1 MTTRKNCWKWPSTK
15 LGLSA
20 RAYGRV
26 LKVGR
31 TIADLAGTEEI
42 QPAHVAEAADQFDGT
57 PLTGNGSFFRQSQ
70 YRNYSCRLTLVM
82 LNSGKMV
89 PKKVFFTKGVGV
101 HKEKLASFEMALRV
115 AGLAHCNLVLVS
127 SIYPPGCKIIPKE
140 EGLKLL
146 RPGEIVFAVYDRESY
161 NEPNRLIAASV
172 GLAIPAD
179 SSMHGYLSEHHSF
192 GETDEKAGEYA
203 EDLAASMLATT
214 LGIEFNPE
222 LDWDEREQIFKMSGK
237 IVRTTNITQ
246 SAVGNK
252 DGLWTTVFAAAVFI
266 NDDNLIE
273 IGKSAIVNA
282 QGSVQE
288 EVLKKTIE
296 SQLRNAE
303 AHDKLAQRLKEPTK
317 TGSEQTRLLSSTRKS
332 FS

>member
-1 MTTRKNCWKWPSTK
+1 
-15 LGLSA
+15 
-20 RAYGRV
+20 
-26 LKVGR
+26 
-31 TIADLAGTEEI
+31 
-42 QPAHVAEAADQFDGT
+42 
-57 PLTGNGSFFRQSQ
+57 
-70 YRNYSCRLTLVM
+70 
-82 LNSGKMV
+82 MV
-89 PKKVFFTKGVGV
+89 PRKIFYTKGVGV
-101 HKEKLASFEMALRV
+101 HKEKLASFELALRV

-146 RPGEIVFAVYDRESY
+146 KPGEIVFAVYDRESN

-172 GLAIPAD
+172 GVAIPAD

-214 LGIEFNPE
+214 VGIEFDPE
-222 LDWDEREQIFKMSGK
+222 SDWDEREQLFKMSGK

-266 NDDNLIE
+266 NDDNLSFDAE
-273 IGKSAIVNA
+273 KSVTVNSKAPLQEDILRQTLQDQFKNA
-282 QGSVQE
+282 Q
-288 EVLKKTIE
+288 
-296 SQLRNAE
+296 A
-303 AHDKLAQRLKEPTK
+303 ADKLALRNREPDK
-317 TGSEQTRLLSSTRKS
+317 SAVEQTRPVPSTKKSLS
-332 FS
+332 

>member
-1 MTTRKNCWKWPSTK
+1 LFCRFAESLSSNCHEQLKKIASPK
-15 LGLSA
+15 DFDKIFLFA
-20 RAYGRV
+20 RV
-26 LKVGR
+26 H
-31 TIADLAGTEEI
+31 
-42 QPAHVAEAADQFDGT
+42 HV
-57 PLTGNGSFFRQSQ
+57 
-70 YRNYSCRLTLVM
+70 RLPT
-82 LNSGKMV
+82 MV

-127 SIYPPGCKIIPKE
+127 SIYPPGCKIISKE

-146 RPGEIVFAVYDRESY
+146 RPGEIVFAVYDRESN
-161 NEPNRLIAASV
+161 NEPNRLSAASV

-214 LGIEFNPE
+214 LGIEFDPE

-266 NDDNLIE
+266 NDDNLATE
-273 IGKSAIVNA
+273 TEKSTAVTSK
-282 QGSVQE
+282 GSLQE
-288 EVLKKTIE
+288 EILRPAIE
-296 SQLRNAE
+296 AQTRNNE
-303 AHDKLAQRLKEPTK
+303 AHDRLPQRQKDAVK
-317 TGSEQTRLLSSTRKS
+317 SGIEQARLVPSTRKS
-332 FS
+332 LS

>member
-1 MTTRKNCWKWPSTK
+1 
-15 LGLSA
+15 
-20 RAYGRV
+20 
-26 LKVGR
+26 
-31 TIADLAGTEEI
+31 
-42 QPAHVAEAADQFDGT
+42 
-57 PLTGNGSFFRQSQ
+57 
-70 YRNYSCRLTLVM
+70 
-82 LNSGKMV
+82 MV
-89 PKKVFFTKGVGV
+89 PKRVFFTKGVGV

-127 SIYPPGCKIIPKE
+127 SIYPPGCKTISKE

-146 RPGEIVFAVYDRESY
+146 RPGEIVFAVYDRESN

-179 SSMHGYLSEHHSF
+179 ASMHGYLSEHHSF

-214 LGIEFNPE
+214 VGIEFNPE

-266 NDDNLIE
+266 NDDNQPTEGTKAVVVNNKESLQE
-273 IGKSAIVNA
+273 NVLRQSLQTQPSASELAEPVGQRQKEPAKSGA
-282 QGSVQE
+282 E
-288 EVLKKTIE
+288 EV
-296 SQLRNAE
+296 RVAP
-303 AHDKLAQRLKEPTK
+303 AA
-317 TGSEQTRLLSSTRKS
+317 RKS
-332 FS
+332 LS

>member
-1 MTTRKNCWKWPSTK
+1 
-15 LGLSA
+15 
-20 RAYGRV
+20 
-26 LKVGR
+26 
-31 TIADLAGTEEI
+31 
-42 QPAHVAEAADQFDGT
+42 
-57 PLTGNGSFFRQSQ
+57 
-70 YRNYSCRLTLVM
+70 M

-89 PKKVFFTKGVGV
+89 PRKVFFTKGVGV

-214 LGIEFNPE
+214 VGIEFNPE

-266 NDDNLIE
+266 NDDNLAIDTA
-273 IGKSAIVNA
+273 KSVAVA
-282 QGSVQE
+282 TQGSPQE
-288 EVLKKTIE
+288 EVMRQTLDGQLKNT
-296 SQLRNAE
+296 E
-303 AHDKLAQRLKEPTK
+303 APRQKEPAK
-317 TGSEQTRLLSSTRKS
+317 SGIEQAKLLTSTRKS
-332 FS
+332 L